1 MDLSAYQSGAVATA
15 PAVPSTPSFGKP
27 TAGLPGVTP
36 ATVPGPYWFYQQQKE
51 MEAILLA
58 AGLTPDQTNLSQL
71 LTALNTLYSSSS
83 VGEVKLTLGTI
94 ALPNT
99 LKLNGALI
107 SRVSYPKL
115 TTYVLSCGNVV
126 SDAEWLAGKRGA
138 YSLGDGSTTI
148 RLPNVRGVFPRFF
161 HDGDSTD
168 PDYLTR
174 LMGILQASQNLAHVH
189 DIYTNGEGGSG
200 GQTGNVRD
208 SFNGV
213 GGSHGQGT
221 WSSGGSEARPV
232 NLPFLGLVRYQ

>member
-1 MDLSAYQSGAVATA
+1 MDLSAYQSGAVTTA

-27 TAGLPGVTP
+27 TAGLPGVAP

-58 AGLTPDQTNLSQL
+58 AGMTPDHSTLNQL
-71 LTALNTLYSSSS
+71 LTALNTLYSGSS

-107 SRVSYPKL
+107 SRATYPKL
-115 TTYVLSCGNVV
+115 TTYALSCGNVV

-168 PDYLTR
+168 PDYVTR
-174 LMGILQASQNLAHVH
+174 LMGDLQMSQNLSHAHTVVAAV
-189 DIYTNGEGGSG
+189 NGPGSDAYPSG
-200 GQTGNVRD
+200 GNFSAAYSIT
-208 SFNGV
+208 S
-213 GGSHGQGT
+213 SA
-221 WSSGGSEARPV
+221 SGGSEARSI